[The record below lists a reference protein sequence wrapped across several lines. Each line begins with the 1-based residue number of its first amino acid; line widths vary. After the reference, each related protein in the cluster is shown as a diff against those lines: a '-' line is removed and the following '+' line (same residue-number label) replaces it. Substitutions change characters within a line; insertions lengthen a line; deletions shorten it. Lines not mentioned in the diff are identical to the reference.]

1 VPAKANGDYSNF
13 PEGIQSTLP
22 VIEGELCEFMHYWST
37 FSRLFMEDRSR
48 TEMYQARIGGVLGE
62 MKPLITEKL
71 ILILSRMTD
80 KDGQYK
86 NVSMWRLLDLTG
98 EADFDSAIKG
108 RLDKIY
114 KLVKCVR
121 MYRDKILVHNSLDLH
136 EGNVELP
143 FVCYKQLAEVGR
155 ELSDLLNV
163 FHVKYGNG
171 DINYDPMSGSDVT
184 EAVEETIKKA
194 KALEYYEKTG
204 AVPRNGWRLLDD

>member
-1 VPAKANGDYSNF
+1 
-13 PEGIQSTLP
+13 
-22 VIEGELCEFMHYWST
+22 
-37 FSRLFMEDRSR
+37 MEDRSR